1 MTIPLGVS
9 VHWGE
14 PADGN
19 GTSLVVVLDG
29 ELDIATAPLLA
40 GHFDDLLAEGA
51 SEIVVDV
58 GPLAFADVAGLR
70 VLTALRA
77 RAARGPVTVR
87 LSGASP
93 LLRRMMRI
101 ISPSWD
107 LSAGGQRAVA
117 AAPRPPDFEW
127 LA

>member
-1 MTIPLGVS
+1 
-9 VHWGE
+9 
-14 PADGN
+14 
-19 GTSLVVVLDG
+19 
-29 ELDIATAPLLA
+29 
-40 GHFDDLLAEGA
+40 
-51 SEIVVDV
+51 VVDV

-77 RAARGPVTVR
+77 RAARGAVAVR

-93 LLRRMMRI
+93 LVRRMMRI

-107 LSAGGQRAVA
+107 LSAAGQRVLA
-117 AAPRPPDFEW
+117 AAPRPPDFER